1 MPPYPSSIILFA
13 LFANS
18 ATGTP
23 HLDAYAMPEKP
34 PPQTF
39 VRTPRPPR
47 EFRPHVA
54 GAVAPAEDAAGE
66 EPHVHLTFN
75 TKLAER
81 WAEVAA
87 PPAGTGGALV
97 DWPRPASMLPP
108 RADSLPGA
116 GRTTSLRPP
125 VDIVSPINGSA
136 AATAAAAP
144 LPAVAVEE
152 EAAAPP
158 SEEHEWGGS
167 AWSSAGP
174 PRLPSAD
181 IAAPDDAPELATPSA
196 APNAALAAAA
206 AAAAGPR
213 PPPCVRSML
222 DEWGTVPPC
231 AQQPPPPSPPPPSPS
246 SPDGWFAGEREILSL
261 RRASVVT
268 TPHADRAPAPAA
280 AAALQPSGED
290 AEWGEAA
297 AAKPAAPPVT
307 TKPSALVAVR
317 SLDAPDSLV
326 AGPGAGQLGVAY
338 RAELAPAA
346 LPPVP
351 LARPRAGPVPLRF
364 PLVAVPANAA
374 THRPAADW

>member
-1 MPPYPSSIILFA
+1 
-13 LFANS
+13 
-18 ATGTP
+18 
-23 HLDAYAMPEKP
+23 
-34 PPQTF
+34 
-39 VRTPRPPR
+39 
-47 EFRPHVA
+47 
-54 GAVAPAEDAAGE
+54 
-66 EPHVHLTFN
+66 
-75 TKLAER
+75 
-81 WAEVAA
+81 
-87 PPAGTGGALV
+87 
-97 DWPRPASMLPP
+97 
-108 RADSLPGA
+108 
-116 GRTTSLRPP
+116 
-125 VDIVSPINGSA
+125 
-136 AATAAAAP
+136 
-144 LPAVAVEE
+144 
-152 EAAAPP
+152 
-158 SEEHEWGGS
+158 
-167 AWSSAGP
+167 
-174 PRLPSAD
+174 
-181 IAAPDDAPELATPSA
+181 
-196 APNAALAAAA
+196 
-206 AAAAGPR
+206 
-213 PPPCVRSML
+213 ML

-268 TPHADRAPAPAA
+268 TPHADRAPAAA

-297 AAKPAAPPVT
+297 AAKPAPPAVT
-307 TKPSALVAVR
+307 SKPSALVAVR

>member
-1 MPPYPSSIILFA
+1 MPPHPASIILFA
-13 LFANS
+13 LFAITVN
-18 ATGTP
+18 ATP

-54 GAVAPAEDAAGE
+54 GAVAPAENAVGE
-66 EPHVHLTFN
+66 EPHVHHTFN

-87 PPAGTGGALV
+87 PPAGTGGGLV

-108 RADSLPGA
+108 PADSLPGA

-125 VDIVSPINGSA
+125 VDIVSPVNGSA
-136 AATAAAAP
+136 AAAAAAAP

-152 EAAAPP
+152 EVAAAP

-174 PRLPSAD
+174 PRLAAAAA
-181 IAAPDDAPELATPSA
+181 AAPDDAPELATPSA
-196 APNAALAAAA
+196 APNAALA

-268 TPHADRAPAPAA
+268 TPHADRAPAAA
-280 AAALQPSGED
+280 AASLQPSGED

-297 AAKPAAPPVT
+297 AAKPAPPAVT

>member
-1 MPPYPSSIILFA
+1 
-13 LFANS
+13 
-18 ATGTP
+18 
-23 HLDAYAMPEKP
+23 
-34 PPQTF
+34 
-39 VRTPRPPR
+39 
-47 EFRPHVA
+47 
-54 GAVAPAEDAAGE
+54 
-66 EPHVHLTFN
+66 
-75 TKLAER
+75 
-81 WAEVAA
+81 
-87 PPAGTGGALV
+87 
-97 DWPRPASMLPP
+97 
-108 RADSLPGA
+108 
-116 GRTTSLRPP
+116 
-125 VDIVSPINGSA
+125 
-136 AATAAAAP
+136 
-144 LPAVAVEE
+144 
-152 EAAAPP
+152 
-158 SEEHEWGGS
+158 
-167 AWSSAGP
+167 
-174 PRLPSAD
+174 
-181 IAAPDDAPELATPSA
+181 
-196 APNAALAAAA
+196 
-206 AAAAGPR
+206 
-213 PPPCVRSML
+213 ML

-268 TPHADRAPAPAA
+268 TPHADRPPTP

-297 AAKPAAPPVT
+297 AAKPAPPAVT
-307 TKPSALVAVR
+307 SKPSALVAVR